1 MILISYREV
10 VWGFFFVMMEERSD
24 PTEFSKVAI
33 PQEQWNKFSFFLV
46 KAWKLDWHPT
56 HSQTNSIDF
65 PFHDKKTRDFVG
77 KDTKDPSKDTK
88 RDTT

>member
-1 MILISYREV
+1 
-10 VWGFFFVMMEERSD
+10 
-24 PTEFSKVAI
+24 
-33 PQEQWNKFSFFLV
+33 V